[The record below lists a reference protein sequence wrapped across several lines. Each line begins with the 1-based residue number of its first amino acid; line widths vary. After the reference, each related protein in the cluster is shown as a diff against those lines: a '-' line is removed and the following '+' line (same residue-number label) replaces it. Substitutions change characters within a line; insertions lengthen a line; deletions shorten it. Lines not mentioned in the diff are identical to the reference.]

1 MFLCVRLKSSVYEA
15 NSCLSVQIIMVEA
28 FFVQETNWKVETR
41 TAATIAPALFIFLK
55 TVNLVFSHSVGSLVD
70 GAVYNVNLILF
81 KT

>member
-1 MFLCVRLKSSVYEA
+1 
-15 NSCLSVQIIMVEA
+15 MVEA
-28 FFVQETNWKVETR
+28 FFVQEENWKVEAR
-41 TAATIAPALFIFLK
+41 TTAKTVAALFMFLR

>member
-1 MFLCVRLKSSVYEA
+1 
-15 NSCLSVQIIMVEA
+15 MVEA
-28 FFVQETNWKVETR
+28 FFVQEENWKVEAR
-41 TAATIAPALFIFLK
+41 TTAKTVAVLFMLLR